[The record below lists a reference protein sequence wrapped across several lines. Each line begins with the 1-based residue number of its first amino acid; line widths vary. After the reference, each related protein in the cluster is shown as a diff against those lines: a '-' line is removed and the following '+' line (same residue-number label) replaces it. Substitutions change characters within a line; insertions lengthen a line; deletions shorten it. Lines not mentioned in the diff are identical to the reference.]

1 MIANNAQLVG
11 RRKYVN
17 EEDPSRSSTTLYFA
31 YADPNTE
38 GSATV
43 NFTIFSN
50 NRNVDPNNLV
60 IKDRYNLFFYRN
72 ARGYMQLDSIQ
83 HV

>member
-11 RRKYVN
+11 RRKFVN

-31 YADPNTE
+31 YTDPNTE
-38 GSATV
+38 GTATV
-43 NFTIFSN
+43 NFTIFNN
-50 NRNVDPNNLV
+50 NRNVDPNSLV
-60 IKDRYNLFFYRN
+60 VKERYNLFFYRN
-72 ARGYMQLDSIQ
+72 QRGYMQLDSIQ